1 MKKHPFR
8 PRRISLGLIIILFVA
23 IGIFFFIKN
32 ANFPLE
38 NSHEEKQEQK
48 PQLNRQEVMKDIA
61 ERISEISPV
70 KPVLGGNWYLN
81 RFWFVENNNE
91 NFYVEYEDGH
101 ILRQILLK
109 VEKEKNEL
117 KYKLIGYFEPGENN
131 WVLKKGENPFFDSLL
146 DLYEYNKESDRWL
159 KKN

>member
-1 MKKHPFR
+1 MKKHPFL
-8 PRRISLGLIIILFVA
+8 PKRIGFWLIIILLIV
-23 IGIFFFIKN
+23 IGAFFFIKN

-38 NSHEEKQEQK
+38 NSHEEEQEQK
-48 PQLNRQEVMKDIA
+48 PQLDQQKVMKDIA

-70 KPVLGGNWYLN
+70 KPILGGSWHVN

-91 NFYVEYEDGH
+91 NFYIEYEDGH

-109 VEKEKNEL
+109 VEKEEKGL
-117 KYKLIGYFEPGENN
+117 KYKVIGYFEPGENN
-131 WVLKKGENPFFDSLL
+131 WVLKKGENPFLGSLL
-146 DLYEYNKESDRWL
+146 DLYEYNKESDCWL